1 MTSILAMLFL
11 SITALG
17 QRTPQFKDYPVK
29 KIYSGKNA
37 SLILDSFGK
46 QYRTRLTEAIQ
57 NGKPGFAGR
66 YIVTGW
72 GCGTGGCNTGAII
85 DAITGRAY
93 PFPVSLSSV
102 TVEDANGEYQ
112 DYQEQ
117 IYKLDSRL
125 MIFAGNLEG
134 SEHTDGDDMIEFYEF
149 RNGKFIF
156 IKSMPYGKSK

>member
-1 MTSILAMLFL
+1 MT
-11 SITALG
+11 
-17 QRTPQFKDYPVK
+17 D
-29 KIYSGKNA
+29 
-37 SLILDSFGK
+37 
-46 QYRTRLTEAIQ
+46 AIE

-66 YIVTGW
+66 YIVTNW

-102 TVEDANGEYQ
+102 TVEDADGEYQ

-117 IYKLDSRL
+117 IYKPDSRL

-134 SEHTDGDDMIEFYEF
+134 SEHTDGDDVIEFYEF